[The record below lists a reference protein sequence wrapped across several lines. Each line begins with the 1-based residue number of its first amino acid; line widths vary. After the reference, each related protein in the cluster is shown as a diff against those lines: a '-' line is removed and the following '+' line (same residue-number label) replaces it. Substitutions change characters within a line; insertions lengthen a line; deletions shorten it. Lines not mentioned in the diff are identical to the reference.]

1 MLKNRYWYYLPAIAW
16 ASIIYFM
23 STTSSLP
30 KIDFNMLSVDKVGH
44 ITFYSILTI
53 LLIFGAARQQQWRV
67 TNVIMLILMAVLASS
82 YGISLEYVQ
91 GLLPHRSFDTAD
103 MLANELGVV
112 LALLIYRFTAQRF
125 FLSKE

>member
-1 MLKNRYWYYLPAIAW
+1 MLKNRYWYYLPAISW

-23 STTSSLP
+23 STTSSIP

-44 ITFYSILTI
+44 LTFYSILTM
-53 LLIFGAARQQQWRV
+53 LLIFGVARQQQWLKTKLGLLV
-67 TNVIMLILMAVLASS
+67 LMAIIASA

-91 GLLPHRSFDTAD
+91 ALLPHRSFDTAD

-112 LALLIYRFTAQRF
+112 LGLLIYRFTAQRF

>member
-1 MLKNRYWYYLPAIAW
+1 MFRSRYWFYLPAISW

-23 STTSSLP
+23 STTSSIP
-30 KIDFNMLSVDKVGH
+30 KIDFNLLSVDKIGH
-44 ITFYSILTI
+44 MVFYSILTL
-53 LLIFGAARQQQWRV
+53 LLIFGAAKQKQW
-67 TNVIMLILMAVLASS
+67 TSSNVMILGLMAILASA

-103 MLANELGVV
+103 MLANEVGVV
-112 LALLIYRFTAQRF
+112 IGLLIYIFTAQRF